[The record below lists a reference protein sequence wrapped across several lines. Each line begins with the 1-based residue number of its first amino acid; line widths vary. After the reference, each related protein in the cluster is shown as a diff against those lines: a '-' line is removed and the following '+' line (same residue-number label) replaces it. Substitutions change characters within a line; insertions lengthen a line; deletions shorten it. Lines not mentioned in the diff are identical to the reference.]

1 MGKFDGVL
9 LASDYDNTLVYTQSI
24 FDGGGAVPPIPPY
37 NLQRLRYFTENGGR
51 FTLVSGRTWA
61 LWNTCSPAC
70 PSTPRWASAT
80 ARDSWTRPPG
90 PISISTPCRS
100 G

>member
-1 MGKFDGVL
+1 MGKFDNVL

-51 FTLVSGRTWA
+51 FTLVSGRT
-61 LWNTCSPAC
+61 
-70 PSTPRWASAT
+70 
-80 ARDSWTRPPG
+80 
-90 PISISTPCRS
+90 CRS